1 MRKMCKCKACGAEIA
16 TSAKACPQCGA
27 PNKKK
32 MGCLPTLLCVIVIF
46 VTIITV
52 AAILGGE
59 ETPNTPDNS
68 GNTVSTSGENK
79 AEDTVII
86 DNDQMKVTYQKVVD
100 GEDLGVSGVFYLWLK
115 IENKTEGEIVASLTD
130 ADVDGESVS
139 MVMTGVPLNIRPG
152 NSGATG
158 FIFTTSQLSIDS
170 VDDAEK
176 VTFGVSF
183 MDAETYNDVAESDL
197 VTVELHK

>member
-1 MRKMCKCKACGAEIA
+1 MGKMCKCKACGAEIA
-16 TSAKACPQCGA
+16 TSAKTCPQCGA
-27 PNKKK
+27 PNKK
-32 MGCLPTLLCVIVIF
+32 MGCLPTFLCVIVIF
-46 VTIITV
+46 VAIIAV
-52 AAILGGE
+52 AAILGGG

-68 GNTVSTSGENK
+68 GNTVSTNGENK

-100 GEDLGVSGVFYLWLK
+100 GEDLGVSGAFYLWLK

-130 ADVDGESVS
+130 ADVNGESVS

-176 VTFGVSF
+176 VTFRVSF
-183 MDAETYNDVAESDL
+183 RDAESYAEIAVSDL
-197 VTVELHK
+197 ITVDLHK

>member
-1 MRKMCKCKACGAEIA
+1 MGKMCKCKACGAEIA

-27 PNKKK
+27 PSKKK
-32 MGCLPTLLCVIVIF
+32 MGCFPTFLCVIVIF
-46 VTIITV
+46 VTIIAV

-68 GNTVSTSGENK
+68 GNSVSTSGENK
-79 AEDTVII
+79 AEDTIII

-100 GEDLGVSGVFYLWLK
+100 GESLGVSGAFYLWLK
-115 IENKTEGEIVASLTD
+115 IENKTEGEVVASLTD
-130 ADVDGESVS
+130 ADVDGESIS

-152 NSGATG
+152 NSGSTG

-176 VTFGVSF
+176 VTFRVSF
-183 MDAETYNDVAESDL
+183 RDAETYSEVTESDL
-197 VTVELHK
+197 ITVELHK

>member
-1 MRKMCKCKACGAEIA
+1 
-16 TSAKACPQCGA
+16 
-27 PNKKK
+27 
-32 MGCLPTLLCVIVIF
+32 MGCLSTVLCVIVIF
-46 VTIITV
+46 VTIIAV

-59 ETPNTPDNS
+59 ETPNTPDGS
-68 GNTVSTSGENK
+68 ENTVSASGENK

-100 GEDLGVSGVFYLWLK
+100 GEDLGVSGAFYLWLK
-115 IENKTEGEIVASLTD
+115 IENRTEGEIVASLTD

-139 MVMTGVPLNIRPG
+139 MVMTGVPLNIRTG

-176 VTFGVSF
+176 VTFKVLF
-183 MDAETYNDVAESDL
+183 VDAETYNEVAESDL
-197 VTVELHK
+197 VTVKLK

>member
-1 MRKMCKCKACGAEIA
+1 MGKTCKCKACGAEIA

-32 MGCLPTLLCVIVIF
+32 MGCLPTFLCVIIIF
-46 VTIITV
+46 VTIIAV

-59 ETPNTPDNS
+59 ETTNAPDNS
-68 GNTVSTSGENK
+68 ASTVSESGE
-79 AEDTVII
+79 ATAGDVVII
-86 DNDQMKVTYQKVVD
+86 DNNQMKVTYQKVVD
-100 GEDLGVSGVFYLWLK
+100 GKDLGVSGAFYLWLK
-115 IENKTEGEIVASLTD
+115 IENKTEKEIVASLTD

-139 MVMTGVPLNIRPG
+139 MVMTGVPLQIRPG

-176 VTFGVSF
+176 VTFKVSF
-183 MDAETYNDVAESDL
+183 RDVESYNEVVESDL

>member
-1 MRKMCKCKACGAEIA
+1 MGKMCKCKACGAEIA
-16 TSAKACPQCGA
+16 ASEKACPQCGA

-32 MGCLPTLLCVIVIF
+32 MGCLPTFLCVIVIF
-46 VTIITV
+46 VTIIAV

-59 ETPNTPDNS
+59 ETPGTTDS
-68 GNTVSTSGENK
+68 SENTVSTNGENS
-79 AEDTVII
+79 AGDTVII

-100 GEDLGVSGVFYLWLK
+100 GEDLGVSGAFYLWLK
-115 IENKTEGEIVASLTD
+115 IENKTEGEVVASLTD

-170 VDDAEK
+170 VGDAEK
-176 VTFGVSF
+176 VTFKVSF
-183 MDAETYNDVAESDL
+183 RDAETYNEVAESEL